1 MSSLGIAFA
10 VALLASIVPLYALGI
25 DGQTAAAVGLLTLL
39 LWPLVEL
46 ARRVTGW
53 LYRLLTG
60 RAP

>member
-10 VALLASIVPLYALGI
+10 VALLASIVPLYALGL
-25 DGQTAAAVGLLTLL
+25 DWETAAAVGLLTLIV
-39 LWPLVEL
+39 WPLVVL
-46 ARRVTGW
+46 ARRVVDW